1 MKFVRTFHPIGHG
14 AFYTERFYDE
24 TEQSVANYVFDC
36 GCYEA
41 AKSGMSARTYE
52 KRIIKTIDTKCKL

>member
-1 MKFVRTFHPIGHG
+1 MRIVRTFHPIGHG

-41 AKSGMSARTYE
+41 AKISCIVYLHS
-52 KRIIKTIDTKCKL
+52 LHLS